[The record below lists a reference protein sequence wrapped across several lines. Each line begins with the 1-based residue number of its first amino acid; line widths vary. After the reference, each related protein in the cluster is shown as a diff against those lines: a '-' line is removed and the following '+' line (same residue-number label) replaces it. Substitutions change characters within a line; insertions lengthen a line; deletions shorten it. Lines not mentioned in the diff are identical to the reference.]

1 MSKFWKILILFLV
14 FLLLNKNFGIWAG
27 MAFLGLTL
35 LFLIWNNRATIM
47 ARLATQ
53 AYYIR
58 GDKEKGA
65 KLFEKA
71 YKTGNMTSNSK
82 IYYSS
87 FCVREG
93 RLEKAKHLLTE
104 VINSRFSS
112 DADKISGKHNMAV
125 VMWREGDLDGAID
138 LMREVHTK
146 ATSTGTYGTYG
157 VLLLEKAKQT
167 GGFEEIRDFML
178 EAYEYNEDD
187 KTVADNLGEF
197 YYNTGEF
204 DKATEIYE
212 KLLTKEHITPMPY
225 YNYARVL
232 KALGN
237 KEKAKQM
244 FEKALT
250 CRFTSVITVNREMI
264 EEELKSL

>member
-1 MSKFWKILILFLV
+1 MNKFWKILILFLA
-14 FLLLNKNFGIWAG
+14 FFLLNKNFGVWAG
-27 MAFLGLTL
+27 TAFLILTI

-47 ARLATQ
+47 ARFAIQ
-53 AYYIR
+53 AYFIR
-58 GDKEKGA
+58 GEKEKSA

-71 YKTGNMTSNSK
+71 YKTGIMTSNSK

-87 FCVREG
+87 FCLREG

-104 VINSRFSS
+104 VINSRYSK
-112 DADKISGKHNMAV
+112 DEDKISGKHNMAV
-125 VMWREGDLDGAID
+125 VLWREGDLTGAID

-167 GGFEEIRDFML
+167 KDFEEIRDFML

-197 YYNTGEF
+197 YYNTREY
-204 DKATEIYE
+204 DKAAELYE
-212 KLLTKEHITPMPY
+212 KLLEKEFITPMPY
-225 YNYARVL
+225 YNYGKVL
-232 KALGN
+232 KELGN
-237 KEKAKQM
+237 TEKAKEM

-250 CRFTSVITVNREMI
+250 CRFTNVITVNREMV
-264 EEELKSL
+264 EDELNTL

>member
-1 MSKFWKILILFLV
+1 MKKFLKILLFFLVILF
-14 FLLLNKNFGIWAG
+14 LNKNFGVWAG
-27 MAFLGLTL
+27 TAFLVLVI
-35 LFLIWNNRATIM
+35 LFLLWNNRATIM

-53 AYYIR
+53 AYFIK
-58 GDKEKGA
+58 GDANKGA

-71 YKTGNMTSNSK
+71 YKTGMMTSNSK

-87 FCVREG
+87 FCIREG

-104 VINSRFSS
+104 VINSRYSS
-112 DADKISGKHNMAV
+112 DTDKIGGKHNMAV
-125 VMWREGDLDGAID
+125 VMWREGNLDDAID

-167 GGFEEIRDFML
+167 GEFEEIRDFML

-197 YYNTGEF
+197 YYNTKEY
-204 DKATEIYE
+204 DKAVELYE
-212 KLLTKEHITPMPY
+212 KLLTKEYITPMPY
-225 YNYARVL
+225 YNYAMVL
-232 KALGN
+232 KELGN
-237 KEKAKQM
+237 SEKAKEM

-264 EEELKSL
+264 EEELKNL

>member
-1 MSKFWKILILFLV
+1 MNKFLKILLLFV
-14 FLLLNKNFGIWAG
+14 AMMFINKTFGGWAG
-27 MAFLGLTL
+27 TAFLILVV

-47 ARLATQ
+47 ARIATQ
-53 AYYIR
+53 AYFIR

-71 YKTGNMTSNSK
+71 YKTGMMTSNSK

-87 FCVREG
+87 FCLREG

-104 VINSRFSS
+104 VINSRFSN
-112 DADKISGKHNMAV
+112 DNDRISGKHNMAV

-167 GGFEEIRDFML
+167 EDFEEIRSFML
-178 EAYEYNEDD
+178 EAYDYNGDD

-197 YYNTGEF
+197 YYYTQEYE
-204 DKATEIYE
+204 KAVELYE

-232 KALGN
+232 KALGDS
-237 KEKAKQM
+237 EKAKEM

-250 CRFTSVITVNREMI
+250 CRFTSVITVTREMI
-264 EEELKSL
+264 EEELKNL